1 MAGVDG
7 TRMAEPQHAQVEVA
21 AAEIEMHV
29 SAGGWDQRPA
39 LFALVRA
46 AELPADERAAVARLG
61 LLDTGNALTPVEQEP
76 LPDVPLDEAL
86 AQIGW
91 PATVAGCALCQE
103 IVILPPDAAAGV
115 PDDDAGAAA
124 AHPERHEARLVV
136 AVLRD
141 GTRASLLRL
150 RDGAEPTSQV
160 EQTPTGGE
168 LLTGPDLAPNLA
180 EALLATLRD

>member
-1 MAGVDG
+1 
-7 TRMAEPQHAQVEVA
+7 MAEPQQAQLEFA

-46 AELPADERAAVARLG
+46 AELPADERASVAKLG
-61 LLDTGNALTPVEQEP
+61 VPDVADALTPVEQEA
-76 LPDVPLDEAL
+76 LPAVPLDEAL

-91 PATVAGCALCQE
+91 PDTVAGCALCQE
-103 IVILPPDAAAGV
+103 IVILPPDAA
-115 PDDDAGAAA
+115 DDVEDGDAVAAA
-124 AHPERHEARLVV
+124 AHPEHHEARLVV

-141 GTRASLLRL
+141 GTRATLLRL
-150 RDGAEPTSQV
+150 RDGAEPTTQE
-160 EQTPTGGE
+160 EQLPAGGE

-180 EALLATLRD
+180 DALLATLRPD

>member
-1 MAGVDG
+1 MG
-7 TRMAEPQHAQVEVA
+7 EPQQAQLEFA

-46 AELPADERAAVARLG
+46 AELPPDERAEAAKLG
-61 LLDTGNALTPVEQEP
+61 LPDVGDALTPVEQEA
-76 LPDVPLDEAL
+76 LPDGPLDEAL

-91 PATVAGCALCQE
+91 PQTVAGCALCQE
-103 IVILPPDAAAGV
+103 IVILPPSATDDVADGDANAAV
-115 PDDDAGAAA
+115 
-124 AHPERHEARLVV
+124 AHPEHHEARLVV

-141 GTRASLLRL
+141 GTRATVLRL
-150 RDGAEPTSQV
+150 RDGLPTDQV
-160 EQTPTGGE
+160 ERTLAGGE

-180 EALLATLRD
+180 DALLATLRPD